1 MKYFYVLLISAFTL
15 LNAQTDIELSNLE
28 LSEAQVISMEHV
40 ENKLYMITYSY
51 KSIAKLD
58 VYDLENKTITQG
70 FLDKEGLKVTFG
82 NGNLFKDI
90 QNNLFIGDVNNL
102 YIIDKYNNLTNL
114 YEGNKTED
122 SSYFEIKS
130 FTQDNEGNVYFLK
143 SNYKMLVKNENGP
156 GSFGVSNIEIWKI
169 DINRK
174 LHFIKRIENAG
185 SIKNDIYYHDN
196 KLFFSVFATNFHLY
210 SIDLNSDLLEKYD
223 MKKINIPMLEN
234 FGNSEIKTINIEKI
248 FLFQDNLY
256 YFTRIVTKGNYN
268 LDCLIRHDYNDN
280 NFKVFAIVNDDINEP
295 FPSILSLNINN
306 DKILLACL
314 DIYGKTRRRFS
325 TFDGSKFEDISY
337 DATIIKPKLITSESL
352 KNVISDFPSL
362 YNYDDSGY
370 YFHIYNGI
378 QLLPNG
384 TLCGATDQGL
394 IMLEN
399 FLQTSSSV
407 EKQEINV
414 KTQPNLTNVKNELF
428 IESEFVIN
436 SYNVFDINSKI
447 LQTESNLNSN
457 NVNLNLEGLT
467 IGIYFIELETQNGSK
482 ILKFIKN

>member
-1 MKYFYVLLISAFTL
+1 MKTFILLLFAF
-15 LNAQTDIELSNLE
+15 LNINAKTEIELSNLK
-28 LSEAQVISMEHV
+28 LSNFQVISMERI
-40 ENKLYMITYSY
+40 ENKLYMITYSE
-51 KSIAKLD
+51 KSLAKLD

-114 YEGNKTED
+114 YEGHKVED

-143 SNYKMLVKNENGP
+143 SNYKILVKNENGP
-156 GSFGVSNIEIWKI
+156 GSFGVSNIEVWKI

-196 KLFFSVFATNFHLY
+196 KIFFSVNATNFHLY
-210 SIDLNSDLLEKYD
+210 SIDLNSDILEKYD
-223 MKKINIPMLEN
+223 MKKINIPILEN

-248 FLFQDNLY
+248 LLFQDNLY
-256 YFTRIVTKGNYN
+256 YFTQITTKGNYN
-268 LDCLIRHDYNDN
+268 LSCLIRHDYNDN
-280 NFKVFAIVNDDINEP
+280 NFKPFVIVNDDINEP

-306 DKILLACL
+306 GKILMASL

-337 DATIIKPKLITSESL
+337 DATIIKPKLITSESM

-370 YFHIYNGI
+370 YFHFNNGI
-378 QLLPNG
+378 LLLPNG

-394 IMLEN
+394 ILLDN

-414 KTQPNLTNVKNELF
+414 KTQPDLTNVKNELF
-428 IESEFVIN
+428 IESEFIIN
-436 SYNVFDINSKI
+436 SYKVLDINSKTI
-447 LQTESNLNSN
+447 QSQSNLNTN
-457 NVNLNLEGLT
+457 NINLNLENLT
-467 IGIYFIELETQNGSK
+467 IGIYFIELETNEGNTL
-482 ILKFIKN
+482 LKFIKN